1 MAFYNVDRITLL
13 GANGWNSPDLIKMVG
28 KYLKSN
34 YFVDGF
40 YLDSHQDEVKSFV
53 EQFQNNYGESPSHL
67 SAQAYDAAGII
78 FKSIISGAD
87 NRLKLRDSLI
97 MVNNYPGV
105 TGKTNLLES
114 GDSEKNIFA
123 LTVRKKKIVEGN

>member
-1 MAFYNVDRITLL
+1 M
-13 GANGWNSPDLIKMVG
+13 
-28 KYLKSN
+28 
-34 YFVDGF
+34 
-40 YLDSHQDEVKSFV
+40 
-53 EQFQNNYGESPSHL
+53 EQFQNNYGEPPSHL

-123 LTVRKKKIVEGN
+123 LTVRKKKIVEENLSYLLLKGLCRSLCLYDKWLFFFWKEVL